1 MSRTLS
7 ARAHPRSCGE
17 NLRRSAAK
25 MRTPGLSPLTR
36 GKPCGEGTPCVPE
49 GLIPTHAGK
58 TIRRA
63 FRGRRS
69 GAHPHSC
76 GENMVSDGKVS
87 LEDGSSPLTRGK
99 PGVHNPEGAA
109 RGLIPAHA
117 GKTRPCSSRPLTSRA
132 HPRSRGENVAQTL
145 GPGSLKGSS
154 PLTRGKPPPA
164 SDTNRRGRLIP
175 AHAGKTRLSGAPPTT
190 RWAHPRSRGE
200 NPPPKR
206 AQRHQE
212 GSSPLTRGKQVGSG
226 DGVGGGG
233 LIPAHAGKTLNPA
246 LVSTRIWAH
255 PRSRGENDLVA
266 EFLTRRPGS
275 SPLTRGKHLF
285 IPAHM
290 PMDGLIP
297 AHAGKTGPTSLCP
310 LTPRAHPRSRGE
322 NLRGRPH

>member
-1 MSRTLS
+1 
-7 ARAHPRSCGE
+7 
-17 NLRRSAAK
+17 

-36 GKPCGEGTPCVPE
+36 GKPCGEGTPCVLE

-200 NPPPKR
+200 NLTGRQGLGKSW
-206 AQRHQE
+206 
-212 GSSPLTRGKQVGSG
+212 GSSPLTRGKRHRHDHPESSG
-226 DGVGGGG
+226 R
-233 LIPAHAGKTLNPA
+233 LIPAHAGKTM
-246 LVSTRIWAH
+246 
-255 PRSRGENDLVA
+255 SR
-266 EFLTRRPGS
+266 
-275 SPLTRGKHLF
+275 
-285 IPAHM
+285 
-290 PMDGLIP
+290 
-297 AHAGKTGPTSLCP
+297 
-310 LTPRAHPRSRGE
+310 
-322 NLRGRPH
+322 